1 MRSVNVHQAKT
12 TLSALLAEV
21 EERGEVVLICRNGKP
36 VAELRAVQPR
46 RGRTA
51 TRADLAALTLHDDPV
66 APLDPAD
73 WGSLA

>member
-1 MRSVNVHQAKT
+1 MLTVNVHQAKS

-21 EERGEVVLICRNGKP
+21 EDRGEVVIICRNGKP

-51 TRADLAALTLHDDPV
+51 TRADLADLTFHEDPL
-66 APLDPAD
+66 APLDPDD